1 MKLLKISVYALCL
14 STMVGISTM
23 AMENGKQDV
32 STGRQVQA
40 VSDRDEKVMD
50 EKRLEKI
57 INDEMSQGESE
68 KYSKFY
74 ADLIVKGKLDKT
86 DARDQ
91 AAIFE
96 KEVASGKSF
105 IYAQYY
111 SMLIVMRK
119 VDTERAM
126 FQSEVFEREFKT
138 NKNFKKADYYA
149 TNIIL
154 HDFNRIK
161 LDKLKAELLIKA
173 NTKARIRMCEE
184 ILRTIEREV
193 ECRSYY
199 YLIAY
204 ISLVLKKE
212 SLEVASRIAEIVDE
226 EMKYGKCHYY
236 VRNCADLSI
245 MDQPEKMRKGKSDGY
260 LMEYIEFMLDSM
272 SGGVA
277 REGARLID
285 REVKKKKSGAYAIEH
300 ADSILNGKSEE
311 IARKELDK

>member
-40 VSDRDEKVMD
+40 VSNKYEKVID

-57 INDEMSQGESE
+57 INDEMSQGKSE
-68 KYSKFY
+68 RYSKFY
-74 ADLIVKGKLDKT
+74 ADLIVKGKLDEAA
-86 DARDQ
+86 AREQ
-91 AAIFE
+91 ARIFE
-96 KEVASGKSF
+96 EKLASGKSF

-126 FQSEVFEREFKT
+126 FQAGIFEREFKT

-161 LDKLKAELLIKA
+161 LDKLKAKLLIKA
-173 NTKARIRMCEE
+173 NTKERIGMCEG

-193 ECRSYY
+193 ERRSYY
-199 YLIAY
+199 YLITY
-204 ISLVLKKE
+204 IILVLKKE
-212 SLEVASRIAEIVDE
+212 PSEVASRIAEMVDK
-226 EMKYGKCHYY
+226 EMKDGKGYY
-236 VRNCADLSI
+236 YALTYASLRGI
-245 MDQPEKMRKGKSDGY
+245 DQPEKIRKMKSYGCLTKY
-260 LMEYIEFMLDSM
+260 VELMLDGM
-272 SGGVA
+272 SEKVA
-277 REGARLID
+277 REGAELID
-285 REVKKKKSGAYAIEH
+285 GEVKKKKSGAYAIGH